1 MTTHNISS
9 NNHLH
14 KKNLI
19 SRFTIWR
26 IQHISDVNFI
36 YILAIVIGFLG
47 GIAAVV
53 IKNAVYFIHQILTFN
68 FESTTQNYLF
78 IISPIIG
85 ITLTVLFIKFILK
98 KNVGDGIPNVL
109 YAISKT
115 YGKMKSHNLYSSIL
129 TSSLTVGFGGSVGL
143 EGPTVSTGA
152 GIGSN
157 IAQLFNLPYRST
169 ILLLGAASA
178 AAMSAIFK
186 APITGIVFVLEVIM
200 IDLKSSSLIPL
211 LLTSVTADL
220 TSYFFLGKD
229 VIYTVI
235 IDYKL
240 QYEEIPLFILLA
252 ITTGLFSLYFFKTY
266 KYITNFFSKIH
277 YTTVKLIIGGFSLGL
292 IVYVFPSLFGEGY
305 ESINNALHNK
315 FLLQNT
321 FFLPLENNMNFI
333 FIIILLI
340 TLLKVIA
347 MSITFNTGGIGGIFA
362 PTLFIGSHIG
372 LLFGLIM
379 NFYFNA
385 NVNPAIFAL
394 VGMAGMIAGVIHG
407 PLTAIFLIAEL
418 TNGYSLFIP
427 LMIVASISFITIR
440 LFTKYS
446 VYTYQLDQRG
456 ELLTHD
462 KDRSA
467 FRLLEIKNMIE
478 TGFRIVKKNYS
489 LGQLVKEIEQ
499 SSRNIFPIV
508 NDNNQFEG
516 VVFLD
521 TIRKY
526 MFKPEY
532 YDKIFVKDVMLNLK
546 ANEIVDINKDT
557 PETIVNKFL
566 STGNYNLPVID
577 NGTYLGFV
585 SRANVLTQYR
595 TIIKELTG
603 EDS

>member
-1 MTTHNISS
+1 MSS
-9 NNHLH
+9 NSTSTNNEIKSTL
-14 KKNLI
+14 L
-19 SRFTIWR
+19 SRFIVWR
-26 IQHISDVNFI
+26 IQHISDANFI
-36 YILAIVIGFLG
+36 YILAIIIGFLG
-47 GIAAVV
+47 GLAAVI
-53 IKNAVYFIHQILTFN
+53 IKNTVYFIHQMLTFN
-68 FESTTQNYLF
+68 FEVIAQNYLF

-85 ITLTVLFIKFILK
+85 ITLAVLFIKHLLK
-98 KNVGDGIPNVL
+98 KEVGDGIPNVL
-109 YAISKT
+109 YAISRT
-115 YGKMKSHNLYSSIL
+115 QGKMKPHNLYSSIL

-200 IDLKSSSLIPL
+200 IDLKLSSLIPL
-211 LLTSVTADL
+211 LLASVTAAL

-235 IDYKL
+235 INYNL
-240 QYEEIPLFILLA
+240 QYKEIPWFVLLA
-252 ITTGLFSLYFFKTY
+252 VTTGFFSLYFFKTY
-266 KYITNFFSKIH
+266 KYITKIFSRFSRTI
-277 YTTVKLIIGGFSLGL
+277 TKLIVGGIFLGI
-292 IVYVFPSLFGEGY
+292 IVYIFPSLFGEGY

-321 FFLPLENNMNFI
+321 FFLPLEDNMNFV
-333 FIIILLI
+333 FIIILFI
-340 TLLKVIA
+340 ILLKAVA
-347 MSITFNTGGIGGIFA
+347 MSITFNAGGIGGIFA

-372 LLFGLIM
+372 LLFGLVA

-385 NVNPAIFAL
+385 NINPAIFAL
-394 VGMAGMIAGVIHG
+394 IGMAGMIAGVIHG

-440 LFTKYS
+440 LFSKYS

-508 NDNNQFEG
+508 NDDNQFEG

-546 ANEIVDINKDT
+546 ENEIVDINKDT

-595 TIIKELTG
+595 TVIKELTG